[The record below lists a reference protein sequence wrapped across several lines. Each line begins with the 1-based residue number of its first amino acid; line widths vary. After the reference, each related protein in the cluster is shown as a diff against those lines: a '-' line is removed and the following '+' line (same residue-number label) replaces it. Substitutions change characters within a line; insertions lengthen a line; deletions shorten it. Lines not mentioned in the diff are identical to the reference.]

1 MKTPAP
7 GAPDLHWGQ
16 GGQYVIDPDTG
27 LRARLGTP
35 AAAPGTYAS
44 DLAMPDTTSSAPQA
58 ETPPPAATA
67 DAVVVPTDLVI
78 DAATQRA
85 DTNQPKKGTK

>member
-16 GGQYVIDPDTG
+16 GGQYVIDLATG
-27 LRARLGTP
+27 LRVRLGTP

-44 DLAMPDTTSSAPQA
+44 SLAMPETTSSAPQA
-58 ETPPPAATA
+58 ETTPPAATA
-67 DAVVVPTDLVI
+67 DALVVQTDLVI